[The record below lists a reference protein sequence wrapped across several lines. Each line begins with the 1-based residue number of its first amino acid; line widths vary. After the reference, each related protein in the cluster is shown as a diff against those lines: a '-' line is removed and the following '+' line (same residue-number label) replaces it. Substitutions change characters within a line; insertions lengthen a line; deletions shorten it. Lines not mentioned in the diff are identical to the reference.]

1 MNKEIACGVTASPDA
16 QMKHIAPG
24 MWFSA
29 WCCQNEIGDLVTNN
43 LSCDLN

>member
-24 MWFSA
+24 M
-29 WCCQNEIGDLVTNN
+29 
-43 LSCDLN
+43 